1 MGLTR
6 CITSF
11 WCLQSW
17 RSDVVVWTTTV
28 LLSVIIIVLINSIL
42 NIILKLQKRRKY
54 FHKMTFL
61 ADVWTY
67 QCGKC
72 GKDFKT
78 KAERDQ
84 HMIGCGQEPKPNC
97 RSRSSSPER

>member
-1 MGLTR
+1 
-6 CITSF
+6 
-11 WCLQSW
+11 
-17 RSDVVVWTTTV
+17 
-28 LLSVIIIVLINSIL
+28 
-42 NIILKLQKRRKY
+42 
-54 FHKMTFL
+54 MTCL

-97 RSRSSSPER
+97 RSRSSSPERWKKGKKETKVSYNKKTILEEAYFLKKKFLIEKVIVYLTK

>member
-1 MGLTR
+1 M
-6 CITSF
+6 
-11 WCLQSW
+11 
-17 RSDVVVWTTTV
+17 
-28 LLSVIIIVLINSIL
+28 LINIL
-42 NIILKLQKRRKY
+42 NIKTYKKRKHFQRS
-54 FHKMTFL
+54 HKMTCL

>member
-1 MGLTR
+1 
-6 CITSF
+6 
-11 WCLQSW
+11 
-17 RSDVVVWTTTV
+17 
-28 LLSVIIIVLINSIL
+28 
-42 NIILKLQKRRKY
+42 
-54 FHKMTFL
+54 MTFL

>member
-1 MGLTR
+1 
-6 CITSF
+6 
-11 WCLQSW
+11 
-17 RSDVVVWTTTV
+17 
-28 LLSVIIIVLINSIL
+28 
-42 NIILKLQKRRKY
+42 
-54 FHKMTFL
+54 MTFL

-97 RSRSSSPER
+97 RSRSSSPERWKKEINISVLLQKTILEEEAYF